1 MTDRNLNQTYLS
13 INFILKTALAKVH
26 TLKDFSKFAYFCMYE
41 LCMELLTISAFLAL
55 VIYQLVAYF
64 LKKHAI

>member
-1 MTDRNLNQTYLS
+1 MTDRNLNQTYLT

-55 VIYQLVAYF
+55 VIY
-64 LKKHAI
+64 

>member
-55 VIYQLVAYF
+55 VIY
-64 LKKHAI
+64 